1 MKQAASN
8 AGIAVG
14 VFGLLMAVWLA
25 PIALGW
31 APGEF
36 SVKKT
41 LDAYWPLL
49 AGGALA
55 ALWHWIR
62 RRFGPEAEKHA
73 SGGAAHHDPHDH
85 EEPEA
90 ESEAGLEGLGPVGG
104 QVLRWESG
112 LRNWVLAGS
121 LLVGCVVLLW
131 CVLRAGGG

>member
-1 MKQAASN
+1 MKQATSN

-14 VFGLLMAVWLA
+14 VLGLLMAVWMV

-31 APGEF
+31 APGEL

-55 ALWHWIR
+55 ALGHWVR
-62 RRFGPEAEKHA
+62 RRFRPKVGQHPGDHD
-73 SGGAAHHDPHDH
+73 AHTHV
-85 EEPEA
+85 EEEA
-90 ESEAGLEGLGPVGG
+90 ESEAGGETLGALGGL
-104 QVLRWESG
+104 VLRGESG
-112 LRNWVLAGS
+112 LRNWVVAGS

>member
-1 MKQAASN
+1 MRRVTGN
-8 AGIAVG
+8 AGIVVV
-14 VFGLLMAVWLA
+14 VFGLLMAVWMV
-25 PIALGW
+25 PIVLGW
-31 APGEF
+31 APGEV

-41 LDAYWPLL
+41 VDAYWPLL

-62 RRFGPEAEKHA
+62 RRFRPGAGEHP
-73 SGGAAHHDPHDH
+73 SGHAAHLDPHDH
-85 EEPEA
+85 EQPEA
-90 ESEAGLEGLGPVGG
+90 GGEGPGPVGG